1 MFSTGGIFRK
11 RELASDMYDWTK
23 KKRWHTLSKP
33 DDSMNMVD
41 KDLECKQ
48 MDMNPMSTNQ
58 DKGVSKG
65 NKSQQ
70 TNPSTQIAFNNNKGC
85 AVI

>member
-1 MFSTGGIFRK
+1 MDSR
-11 RELASDMYDWTK
+11 TK
-23 KKRWHTLSKP
+23 KKRRHTLSKP
-33 DDSMNMVD
+33 DDSMDMVD
-41 KDLECKQ
+41 KDVECKQ
-48 MDMNPMSTNQ
+48 TGMSPVSTNQ

-70 TNPSTQIAFNNNKGC
+70 NNPSTQTTFNNDISC